1 MWFSLLLSAVII
13 ADAYM
18 QVHGYKPF
26 MFEWKK
32 DNVEMT
38 DDKDK

>member
-1 MWFSLLLSAVII
+1 MWIAILIAATIV

-32 DNVEMT
+32 DNTEMT
-38 DDKDK
+38 DDNDT